1 MAGGTLT
8 IIYDDDITPNVTH
21 TVNVGTVTS
30 WSNSVTKKGSA
41 YAIVTQD
48 VQNSFPIENGNSQSY
63 SFSFKHTN
71 GQNGK
76 TNAAWH
82 QEMTA
87 IINRWQARTDGC
99 MIRYVPDGDNTYVQ
113 TMELEGY
120 VKSLTLDYKNDYN
133 EVISGTLEFSVG
145 TMHVHVDAADVP
157 DDAEDYNGMYILM
170 SDITQNNWYT
180 LLYGAG
186 SNAISCVESVTI
198 SAGPESPF
206 EYAVIE
212 IPRKKLQEMVPAL
225 YGGIVDNMNKVYL
238 NVLGRHDMFVQK
250 VKSTEESVTVT
261 AYCNA
266 QIYRSKVLNNTYSDS
281 PFTLMKKILTD
292 ASLGFSFPENNI
304 VYKYDPDNDTA
315 AGTVTM
321 PKGTLVYR
329 ALQICANILGCRLFF
344 ADNKAYIIDY
354 RVASVTG
361 LMNNFTV
368 PNVGDLLLRNG
379 RKLGRTCV
387 GKSEC
392 DPTGFDPVKNTC
404 TITYSIADESG
415 TDEEPTLSATYTTSE
430 QVIDELSYATYG
442 TLDKGTFNLPELN
455 GTQAKMF
462 AQNYLSYVREPQR
475 AMTFTLKEVY
485 HVAGTF
491 GAWSPRFGPCTMATS
506 ITDDYNS
513 EYVSNESVIGAT
525 DTPYYKLILSEYTRS
540 YPKGTCKYTFGM
552 IASITLSDNLSQTSN
567 TLNTL

>member
-8 IIYDDDITPNVTH
+8 IIYDDDAIPGSTH
-21 TVNVGTVTS
+21 TVYVGTVTS
-30 WSNSVTKKGSA
+30 WSNSVTKRGSA

-99 MIRYVPDGDNTYVQ
+99 MIRYVPDSDNTYVQ

-133 EVISGTLEFSVG
+133 EVISGTLEFAIG
-145 TMHVHVDAADVP
+145 TMHVHTTDNVP
-157 DDAEDYNGMYILM
+157 SNAVNYNDMYILM
-170 SDITQNNWYT
+170 SDPSQSNWYPIHR
-180 LLYGAG
+180 GAG
-186 SNAISCVESVTI
+186 SNAISCIESVSI

-206 EYAVIE
+206 EYAVIK
-212 IPRKKLQEMVPAL
+212 IPRKKLMEMIPNL
-225 YGGIVDNMNKVYL
+225 HGHIVDNMNKVYL
-238 NVLGRHDMFVQK
+238 NVLGQHDMFVQK
-250 VKSTEESVTVT
+250 VRDSDDMITVT

-266 QIYRSKVLNNTYSDS
+266 QIYRSKVLNNTCSDK
-281 PFTLMKKILTD
+281 PFNLIKRILTD
-292 ASLGFSFPENNI
+292 ASLGFSFPADNIKFKYNPINN
-304 VYKYDPDNDTA
+304 NE
-315 AGTVTM
+315 AGVVTM

-329 ALQICANILGCRLFF
+329 ALQICANLLGCRLFF
-344 ADNKAYIIDY
+344 ADNCAYLIDY
-354 RVASVTG
+354 RVASVNSLT
-361 LMNNFTV
+361 NNFTV

-404 TITYSIADESG
+404 TVAYTSTETEG
-415 TDEEPTLSATYTTSE
+415 TGDDATVRTIYPVSE
-430 QVIDELSYATYG
+430 QIIDELSYTTFG
-442 TLDKGTFNLPELN
+442 TLDKGNFSLPELN
-455 GTQAKMF
+455 STQAKLF

-485 HVAGTF
+485 HVAGTY
-491 GAWSPRFGPCTMATS
+491 GKWSPRFGPCTMATS
-506 ITDDYNS
+506 IKDDYNS
-513 EYVSNESVIGAT
+513 EYVSNESVIGAPE
-525 DTPYYKLILSEYTRS
+525 TPYYKLILSEYTRT
-540 YPKGTCKYTFGM
+540 YPQGTCKYTFGM
-552 IASITLSDNLSQTSN
+552 IASITLSDNLSQTST
-567 TLNTL
+567 TLNSL